1 MIVDT
6 HSHLDGEE
14 FADDLDSVLQRAGDS
29 GVERILVP
37 NINLQGLEHLTNL
50 CAAHPGVLYP
60 MIGLHP
66 EEVKDDYRE
75 QLDEMHRILLS
86 RMDTYVAIG
95 EVGLDF
101 YWDKTYADQQL
112 DAFERQVCWAAEHG
126 KPLMIHARSA
136 HAELVEVMER
146 HRRDHLRGVFHCFS
160 GTEEEARQLL
170 SFEGF
175 QLGIGGV
182 VTFKKSTLPQ
192 VLKNVVP
199 LSRIV
204 VETDAPYLAPVP
216 YRGKRNE
223 SAFIVATIERLS
235 EIYGCESGVVATQT
249 AKNSE
254 FLIR

>member
-14 FADDLDSVLQRAGDS
+14 FADDLDDVLSRARKA
-29 GVERILVP
+29 GVGRILVP
-37 NINLQGLEHLTNL
+37 NINLEGLDHLTEL
-50 CAAHPGVLYP
+50 CTAHPGFLYP

-66 EEVKDDYRE
+66 EEVKDDYLE
-75 QLDEMHRILLS
+75 QLDEMHRFLS
-86 RMDTYVAIG
+86 SRKDTYVAIG

-101 YWDKTYADQQL
+101 YWDRTYADGQL
-112 DAFERQVCWAAEHG
+112 DAFERQVCWAAEYD
-126 KPLMIHARSA
+126 KPLMIHARNA
-136 HAELVEVMER
+136 HAELVEVLER
-146 HRRDHLRGVFHCFS
+146 HRPDHLRGVFHCFC
-160 GTEEEARQLL
+160 GTEEEARRLL

-182 VTFKKSTLPQ
+182 VTFKKSPLPE
-192 VLKNVVP
+192 VLKNTVP

-223 SAFIVATIERLS
+223 SAFIVATIECLS
-235 EIYGCESGVVATQT
+235 EIYGCEKGVVATQT
-249 AKNSE
+249 EKNSE
-254 FLIR
+254 FLIG

>member
-101 YWDKTYADQQL
+101 YWDKTYTDQQL

-235 EIYGCESGVVATQT
+235 EIYGCESRVVATQT